1 MRIFFSLSL
10 CFRIGQR
17 RASVSFSLSFFT
29 HALSSFSSL
38 SLSPFSSLSLS
49 LSPSLP
55 LSLSP
60 PLRLYSLVESPPN
73 PRSERSKQVNESRL
87 KVLRAREEALA
98 SALAAAK
105 AAAATRASADAGRYK
120 ALLVDLALQAVHK
133 LGEPEAVLVGRK
145 CDAAL
150 LPEVAAAAA
159 ERFEATFGKKAP
171 KISASTSTAEGDFLP
186 PPPSEAGGEGAP
198 SW

>member
-1 MRIFFSLSL
+1 MISNCGHR
-10 CFRIGQR
+10 RGQR
-17 RASVSFSLSFFT
+17 FSISFT
-29 HALSSFSSL
+29 HALSLSSSLFSSAIT
-38 SLSPFSSLSLS
+38 
-49 LSPSLP
+49 
-55 LSLSP
+55 
-60 PLRLYSLVESPPN
+60 
-73 PRSERSKQVNESRL
+73 SERSKQVNESRL

-105 AAAATRASADAGRYK
+105 AAAASRAAADAGKYK

-133 LGEPEAVLVGRK
+133 LGEPEAVLVGRR

-150 LPEVAAAAA
+150 LPEVARAAA

-171 KISASTSTAEGDFLP
+171 KISAEEGGDFLP

>member
-1 MRIFFSLSL
+1 MAR
-10 CFRIGQR
+10 GG
-17 RASVSFSLSFFT
+17 ASV
-29 HALSSFSSL
+29 
-38 SLSPFSSLSLS
+38 SLSLS
-49 LSPSLP
+49 LTFHSRALSPRLS
-55 LSLSP
+55 SLSFN
-60 PLRLYSLVESPPN
+60 LHQTF
-73 PRSERSKQVNESRL
+73 SERSKQVNESRL

-98 SALAAAK
+98 AALAAAK
-105 AAAATRASADAGRYK
+105 AAAATRAAADAGKYK

-133 LGEPEAVLVGRK
+133 LGEPEAVLVGRR

-150 LPEVAAAAA
+150 LPEVARAAA

-171 KISASTSTAEGDFLP
+171 KISAEEGGDFLP

>member
-1 MRIFFSLSL
+1 MLFDFDRTRSGLSLSL
-10 CFRIGQR
+10 
-17 RASVSFSLSFFT
+17 FT
-29 HALSSFSSL
+29 HSF
-38 SLSPFSSLSLS
+38 SLSLS
-49 LSPSLP
+49 LTHT
-55 LSLSP
+55 LSLSSASI
-60 PLRLYSLVESPPN
+60 LFFILS
-73 PRSERSKQVNESRL
+73 SERSKQVNESRL

-105 AAAATRASADAGRYK
+105 AAAATRAAADAGRYK
-120 ALLVDLALQAVHK
+120 SLLVDLALQAVHK

>member
-1 MRIFFSLSL
+1 MAR
-10 CFRIGQR
+10 GG
-17 RASVSFSLSFFT
+17 ASV
-29 HALSSFSSL
+29 
-38 SLSPFSSLSLS
+38 SLSLS
-49 LSPSLP
+49 LTFHSRALSPRLS
-55 LSLSP
+55 SLSFN
-60 PLRLYSLVESPPN
+60 LHQTF
-73 PRSERSKQVNESRL
+73 SERSKQVNESRL

-98 SALAAAK
+98 AALAAAK
-105 AAAATRASADAGRYK
+105 AAAGKYK

-133 LGEPEAVLVGRK
+133 LGEPEAVLVGRR

-150 LPEVAAAAA
+150 LPEVARAAA

-171 KISASTSTAEGDFLP
+171 KISAEEGGDFLP